1 MFYPR
6 MKYVDTTYYLDGYF
20 PKNTSL
26 SYKLKDC
33 MAVSKAI
40 LYRLL
45 LLIDTGKIPY
55 ITQNR
60 SIIVIEVLVIVD

>member
-1 MFYPR
+1 MLYSR
-6 MKYVDTTYYLDGYF
+6 MKYGNITYYLDGYF
-20 PKNTSL
+20 SKNTSL
-26 SYKLKDC
+26 SDKSKDC
-33 MAVSKAI
+33 LTVPKGI

>member
-1 MFYPR
+1 

-45 LLIDTGKIPY
+45 LLIDTGKIPD
-55 ITQNR
+55 
-60 SIIVIEVLVIVD
+60 IIPDRLIIMFENHIIADW